1 MVLAIDVGNS
11 ITAVGLFDGG
21 HLMFRSD
28 LATGRRSTR
37 DQCAISLLDVFRL
50 YRADMG
56 AVTGCIVSSV
66 VPSLNAALCGA
77 VELLTGK
84 APMLMGPGVKT
95 GLNIKSDLH
104 TQLGSDI
111 VAYSVGAVSKYHTPL
126 IVVEMGTAITMSV
139 LNGNVYEGCV
149 IMPGV
154 RVALDALSDRAAELP
169 HISIQAPGSILGHN
183 TVDAMRAGAVY
194 GNASMV
200 DGMIARLEEASAP
213 AVTVVGT
220 GAAAPDILR
229 YCKREIIYDPDL
241 LLNGLYL
248 IHQKNTEKKQ
258 RRDRSNP

>member
-11 ITAVGLFDGG
+11 ITAVGLFAADGT
-21 HLMFRSD
+21 LVFRSD
-28 LATGRRSTR
+28 LTTGKRNTR

-50 YRADMG
+50 YRVDVG
-56 AVTGCIVSSV
+56 TVKGTIVSSV
-66 VPSLNAALCGA
+66 VPALTGALCEA

-104 TQLGSDI
+104 TQMGTDI
-111 VAYSVGAVSKYHTPL
+111 VAYSVGAIAKYPTPL

-139 LNGNVYEGCV
+139 LLGNVYEGCV

-169 HISIQAPGSILGHN
+169 HISIQAPPSILGHN
-183 TVDAMRAGAVY
+183 TVDAMRSGVVF

-200 DGMIARLEEASAP
+200 DGMIERLEAASMP
-213 AVTVVGT
+213 AAAVVGT
-220 GAAAPDILR
+220 GHAAPEIFKH
-229 YCKREIIYDPDL
+229 CKRDIIYDPDL
-241 LLNGLYL
+241 LLGGLYL
-248 IHQKNTEKKQ
+248 IYQKNTAGKQ
-258 RRDRSNP
+258 RKG